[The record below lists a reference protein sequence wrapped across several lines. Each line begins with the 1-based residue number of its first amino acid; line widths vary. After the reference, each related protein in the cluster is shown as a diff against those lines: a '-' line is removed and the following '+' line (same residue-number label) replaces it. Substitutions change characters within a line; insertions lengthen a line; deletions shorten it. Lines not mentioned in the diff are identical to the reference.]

1 MSAYWTAA
9 RKAKVL
15 EMSKDREIVST
26 PYTRAMRVLIVED
39 NRDLAAN
46 LVDYFQAQ
54 GHIVDNAMDGITGLH
69 LAVTGEFD
77 AIVLDLALPGLDGTE
92 LCRRLRAEGRA
103 TPVLMLTAR
112 GELEDRI
119 LGLDIGA
126 DDYLVKPVPLKEL
139 DARIRAQVRRARGGL
154 EQPRLQVSDLVFDER
169 TMKVTRAG
177 QPIMLTRLGY
187 QLLRVLMRESPAV
200 VSRQRLETEV
210 WGDQPP
216 ETDSLRSHIHLL
228 RRAIDHPFS
237 APLLHTIH
245 GVGYRLASDLA
256 LST

>member
-1 MSAYWTAA
+1 
-9 RKAKVL
+9 
-15 EMSKDREIVST
+15 MSKDREITAT

-39 NRDLAAN
+39 NRDLAGN
-46 LVDYFQAQ
+46 LVDYLEAQ
-54 GHIVDNAMDGITGLH
+54 GHVVDSAMDGITGLH

-77 AIVLDLALPGLDGTE
+77 AIVLDLALPGLDGTQV
-92 LCRRLRAEGRA
+92 CRRLRAEGRT

-119 LGLDIGA
+119 QGLDIGA

-139 DARIRAQVRRARGGL
+139 DARIKAQVRRARGGL
-154 EQPRLQVSDLVFDER
+154 EQPRLQVSDLVLDER
-169 TMKVTRAG
+169 TMSVMRAG
-177 QPIMLTRLGY
+177 QTIVLTRLSY

-200 VSRQRLETEV
+200 VSRQRLEAEV

-237 APLLHTIH
+237 APLLHTVH
-245 GVGYRLASDLA
+245 GVGYRLAGDLA
-256 LST
+256 LPT